1 MATKKT
7 SKKATKKAAKKTATK
22 KAAKK
27 VAKKA
32 TKKTPAKKTA
42 KKTPAKKA
50 AKKTAA
56 KKTTKK
62 TAKKAP
68 AKKAAKKAPAKKA
81 AKKAPAKKAAKKSK
95 AKKAA
100 AKASS
105 TPSLRTVVQHVFMPA
120 EPAEIFHLLTDP
132 TAHGA
137 FTGTVCEGAPV
148 EGGSY
153 TAGSGYMSGRYETL
167 EEGRLIVCTWQTTEW
182 PKGYGPSRLEFVL
195 EPVEGGC
202 ELTMT
207 HAELPASQAD
217 DYRKGWIDFYWT
229 PMREYLARE
238 RA

>member
-32 TKKTPAKKTA
+32 TKKTP
-42 KKTPAKKA
+42 
-50 AKKTAA
+50 
-56 KKTTKK
+56 TKK

-132 TAHGA
+132 
-137 FTGTVCEGAPV
+137 TGTVCEGAPV